1 MSLWPEVLQSSSSI
15 DSSKVEVGAGEY
27 CRARVP
33 RDDYVSRLSEE
44 ESKGLAQ
51 GWRSNV
57 EKQWKVRGRQ
67 VQ

>member
-1 MSLWPEVLQSSSSI
+1 
-15 DSSKVEVGAGEY
+15 
-27 CRARVP
+27 VP